1 MSAPNIPSQDNSSH
15 EASPE
20 RLGVILAALAALGFS
35 FKAIFVKLAYGVPQ
49 AVPVDAVTLLSLRM
63 AFSLPVFA
71 IVAWRAAGSAPA
83 LTRRDWLALAGLGMV
98 GYYGASIFDFVGL
111 QYISA
116 GLERLILFT
125 YPTLTVL
132 IAVLFL
138 GKQLTRREVSALVLS
153 YIGIGF
159 AFVHDLEFSG
169 DSGNVVVGAAFIFA
183 SSVTYAVYLTGSG
196 AMIRRIGSA
205 RFTAWAL
212 LISTLATQ
220 THFSIAQPYSA
231 LIQPLPVY
239 AYSAAMAVF
248 STILP
253 VFMLSA
259 AIRRIGS
266 PKTALI
272 GTLGPVLTI
281 FFSWWLLGEPIS
293 MAQIVG
299 TVLVVT
305 GVLLVSRR

>member
-1 MSAPNIPSQDNSSH
+1 M
-15 EASPE
+15 
-20 RLGVILAALAALGFS
+20 
-35 FKAIFVKLAYGVPQ
+35 
-49 AVPVDAVTLLSLRM
+49 
-63 AFSLPVFA
+63 
-71 IVAWRAAGSAPA
+71 
-83 LTRRDWLALAGLGMV
+83 
-98 GYYGASIFDFVGL
+98 
-111 QYISA
+111 
-116 GLERLILFT
+116 
-125 YPTLTVL
+125 L

>member
-1 MSAPNIPSQDNSSH
+1 MVTPTESQDGRQP
-15 EASPE
+15 ASPE
-20 RLGVILAALAALGFS
+20 RIGVILAALAALGFS
-35 FKAIFVKLAYGVPQ
+35 FKAIFVKLAYAVPQ

-71 IVAWRAAGSAPA
+71 VVAWRAGGSAPA

-98 GYYGASIFDFVGL
+98 GYYGASIFDFIGL

-138 GKQLTRREVSALVLS
+138 GKRLTRREVGALVLS
-153 YIGIGF
+153 YLGIGF
-159 AFVHDLEFSG
+159 AFIHDLEISS
-169 DSGNVVVGAAFIFA
+169 DSGSVVIGGAFIFA
-183 SSVTYAVYLTGSG
+183 SSVTYAIYLTGSG

-220 THFSIAQPYSA
+220 VHFSIAQPYTA
-231 LIQPLPVY
+231 LIQPLAVY

-266 PKTALI
+266 PTTALI

-281 FFSWWLLGEPIS
+281 VFSWCLLDEPVS
-293 MAQIVG
+293 FEQIVG
-299 TVLVVT
+299 TALVLA
-305 GVLLVSRR
+305 GVALVSRR